1 VPHVSAPTSLD
12 RLADQMTDLQILFWM
27 MRHKRRIADP
37 HDLTEPE
44 FMVLDML
51 TRQERSTVGQLQ
63 KALDVQPA
71 QMSRIIRSLE
81 NKGAK
86 RLVEC
91 QLNDSDKRRI
101 DVVIT
106 EAGRS
111 AQRDYRTLRRQANL
125 DILADLAPA
134 DIKDVSRLLDRFAQI
149 MSDLAQRQ

>member
-1 VPHVSAPTSLD
+1 MPNDAAPSQLD

-44 FMVLDML
+44 FMVLDL
-51 TRQERSTVGQLQ
+51 LAKQDRSTVGQLQ

-81 NKGAK
+81 NKGTK

-91 QLNDSDKRRI
+91 QLNGEDKRRI

-106 EAGRS
+106 NDGRS
-111 AQRDYRTLRRQANL
+111 AQRDYRNLRRQANL
-125 DILADLAPA
+125 DILSDLAPT
-134 DIKDVSRLLDRFAQI
+134 DVKDVSRLLDRFSQI
-149 MSDLAQRQ
+149 MSDLSQR